1 MTRRRVTHDMRTNKR
16 LSSLAALLLSAA
28 CVLSAG
34 CSTLVSNAATG
45 LADNLSSA
53 ILNQDDP
60 ETVRAGAP
68 SYMLLLDSFL
78 EGSPDDPKLLAA
90 AAYLY
95 ASYGAV
101 FADNEQRAARLTTR
115 AREYALKAMCETYK
129 GACDWPH
136 ANYDD
141 FVASL
146 QGISA
151 KHADA
156 LYTYGFAT
164 LAYLRAHSSDMNTL
178 VELPQVEA
186 LFDYYLTIAG
196 DQPKGAVHTYLGVLL
211 TLRPPALGGQPDEAR
226 QHFEKAIELTGGKD
240 LSAKVEYAKGY
251 AKLLYDRELHDRL
264 LGEVVQSSPYANGY
278 TLTNVLAQDEAASLL
293 AEADEYF

>member
-1 MTRRRVTHDMRTNKR
+1 MSRNKR
-16 LSSLAALLLSAA
+16 LPLLAALLLLAA
-28 CVLSAG
+28 GASG
-34 CSTLVSNAATG
+34 CATLVSNAATG

-78 EGSPDDPKLLAA
+78 EGSPDSPELLAA

-101 FADNEQRAARLTTR
+101 FADDEQRAARLTTR
-115 AREYALKAMCETYK
+115 ARQYAQKAMCETYE
-129 GACDWPH
+129 GACGWPN
-136 ANYDD
+136 AGYDE

-146 QGISA
+146 RGVGA
-151 KHADA
+151 RHADA
-156 LYTYGFAT
+156 LFTYGFAT
-164 LAYLRAHSSDMNTL
+164 LAYLRAHSSDMSSL
-178 VELPQVEA
+178 AELPEVEA
-186 LFDYYLTIAG
+186 LFDHYLTIAG
-196 DQPKGAVHTYLGVLL
+196 DRPNGAVHTYLGVLL
-211 TLRPPALGGQPDEAR
+211 TLRPPALGGNPDEAR
-226 QHFEKAIELTGGKD
+226 RHFEKAIEITGGRD

-251 AKLLYDRELHDRL
+251 ARLLYDRELHDRL
-264 LGEVVQSSPYANGY
+264 LGEVVASSPYANGY

>member
-1 MTRRRVTHDMRTNKR
+1 MRTNKR

-28 CVLSAG
+28 GVLSAG
-34 CSTLVSNAATG
+34 CATLVSNAATG

-78 EGSPDDPKLLAA
+78 ESNPDDPELLAA

-101 FADNEQRAARLTTR
+101 FADNEQRSARLTTR
-115 AREYALKAMCETYK
+115 ARDYALKAMCETYK
-129 GACDWPH
+129 GACDWQR

-146 QGISA
+146 QGVGK

-164 LAYLRAHSSDMNTL
+164 LAFLRAHSSDMSTL
-178 VELPQVEA
+178 AELPQMEA
-186 LFDYYLTIAG
+186 LFNYYLTIAG
-196 DQPKGAVHTYLGVLL
+196 DQPIGAVHTYLGVLL
-211 TLRPPALGGQPDEAR
+211 TLRPAALGGKPDEAR

-251 AKLLYDRELHDRL
+251 AKLLYDRELHDQL
-264 LGEVVQSSPYANGY
+264 LREVVQSSAYANGY
-278 TLTNVLAQDEAASLL
+278 TLTNVLAQDEAAKLL

>member
-1 MTRRRVTHDMRTNKR
+1 M
-16 LSSLAALLLSAA
+16 
-28 CVLSAG
+28 LSAG
-34 CSTLVSNAATG
+34 CATLVSNAATG

-78 EGSPDDPKLLAA
+78 EGSPDDPELLAA

-129 GACDWPH
+129 GACDWRH

-146 QGISA
+146 QGVSP

-164 LAYLRAHSSDMNTL
+164 LAYLRAHSSDMSTL
-178 VELPQVEA
+178 AELPHVEA

-196 DQPKGAVHTYLGVLL
+196 DQPIGSVHTYLGVLL
-211 TLRPPALGGQPDEAR
+211 TLRPPALGGKPDEAR
-226 QHFEKAIELTGGKD
+226 QHFEKAIELTGGRD

-251 AKLLYDRELHDRL
+251 AKLLYDRELHDQL

-293 AEADEYF
+293 AAADEYF